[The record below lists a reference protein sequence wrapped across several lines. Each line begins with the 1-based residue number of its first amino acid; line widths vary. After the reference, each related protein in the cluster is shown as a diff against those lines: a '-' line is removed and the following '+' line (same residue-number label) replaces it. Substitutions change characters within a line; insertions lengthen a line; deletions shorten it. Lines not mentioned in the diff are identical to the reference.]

1 MLFVVMQLL
10 FFSNPALLQPLYAFN
25 LSREGRVGPS
35 DAARARGDKLSLVS
49 VCVLVA

>member
-10 FFSNPALLQPLYAFN
+10 FFSNPALLQPLYACN

-49 VCVLVA
+49 VCVLVF